1 MQKNDISLGT
11 ALILLVVMLGAFLCL
26 KNYETIM
33 VNWEAIIKTVE
44 LDQTFLL
51 ILISSLL
58 ANIFVVSLVA
68 DRALGY
74 KKQGSRLRSIK
85 KDKEPKS
92 SIILKSVIS
101 IIIGFVLIDTIKTYA
116 ILNSKSIQLLLNKE
130 LYLGLLDI
138 FTYSLCLLSTVTS
151 YSLLSLFSK
160 VSGVFNVGARLPRIS
175 TKKNHL
181 TLGSIGEEK
190 NEIDKIKRPTWVK
203 IPKKALNGN
212 ILVTG
217 SIGTGKTQGTIIAY
231 VKQIFR
237 QFDTKP
243 SALVLDPK
251 GSFIPEVVNILY
263 QNNLEKKIV
272 YLGDVNANI

>member
-11 ALILLVVMLGAFLCL
+11 ALILLAVIFGAFLCL
-26 KNYETIM
+26 KSYEAIM

-44 LDQTFLL
+44 LDQNFLL

-58 ANIFVVSLVA
+58 ANIFVITLVT
-68 DRALGY
+68 DRAFGY

-85 KDKEPKS
+85 KDKEPKF
-92 SIILKSVIS
+92 SIILKSLIS
-101 IIIGFVLIDTIKTYA
+101 ILIGFILIDTIKSYA
-116 ILNSKSIQLLLNKE
+116 ILNSKSTQLLLSKE
-130 LYLGLLDI
+130 LYFRLLDV

-151 YSLLSLFSK
+151 YSLLSFFSK

-181 TLGSIGEEK
+181 TLGSIGEER

-203 IPKKALNGN
+203 ISKKALNGN

-231 VKQIFR
+231 VKQIFK

-263 QNNLEKKIV
+263 LNKLDEKIV

>member
-1 MQKNDISLGT
+1 MQKNDFSLGT
-11 ALILLVVMLGAFLCL
+11 ALILLAVIFGAFLCL
-26 KNYETIM
+26 KNYETIIA
-33 VNWEAIIKTVE
+33 NWEAIIRTAE
-44 LDQTFLL
+44 LDQNFLL

-58 ANIFVVSLVA
+58 ANIFVISLVA

-92 SIILKSVIS
+92 SIILKSLIS
-101 IIIGFVLIDTIKTYA
+101 ILIGFILIDTIKSYA

-130 LYLGLLDI
+130 LYLGLLAV
-138 FTYSLCLLSTVTS
+138 FTYSLCFLSTVTS
-151 YSLLSLFSK
+151 YSLIAFFSK
-160 VSGVFNVGARLPRIS
+160 ASGVFDIGARLPRIS

-181 TLGSIGEEK
+181 TLGSIGEEI
-190 NEIDKIKRPTWVK
+190 NEIDKVKRPSWVK

-231 VKQIFR
+231 VKQIFK
-237 QFDTKP
+237 QFDTQP

-263 QNNLEKKIV
+263 LNKLEEKIV
-272 YLGDVNANI
+272 CLGDVNANI